1 MELWTEIRRRVLT
14 KELSQRAACKEYEL
28 GWWTLQ
34 KILAHAEPPGY
45 RRTKPRPCPK
55 MERFLPLVHQILK
68 DDGQAPRKQ
77 RHTAKRIWER
87 LRDEH
92 GFEGGYSIVKQAVRQ
107 WRQQRQEVFLPLS
120 HPPGEAQVDFGEAT
134 VNLAG
139 EQKKVAL
146 FVLTL
151 PYSGTIFIQVFPR
164 ECTETFLEGHRRAFE
179 FFGGVPRRISY
190 DNSAI
195 AVIEVLSGRE
205 RKLTK
210 EFLRLESHYLFQHH
224 FCLVR
229 RPNEKGACGTAAGLR
244 AEELPGSR
252 TPG

>member
-1 MELWTEIRRRVLT
+1 MPEE
-14 KELSQRAACKEYEL
+14 
-28 GWWTLQ
+28 
-34 KILAHAEPPGY
+34 
-45 RRTKPRPCPK
+45 
-55 MERFLPLVHQILK
+55 ERFLPLVHQSLK

-87 LRDEH
+87 LQDEH

-120 HPPGEAQVDFGEAT
+120 HPRVEAQVDFGEAT

-164 ECTETFLEGHRRAFE
+164 ECTETFLEGHR
-179 FFGGVPRRISY
+179 
-190 DNSAI
+190 
-195 AVIEVLSGRE
+195 
-205 RKLTK
+205 
-210 EFLRLESHYLFQHH
+210 
-224 FCLVR
+224 
-229 RPNEKGACGTAAGLR
+229 
-244 AEELPGSR
+244 
-252 TPG
+252 